1 VRYVAANDVRGGLVP
16 PASQIRHE
24 LARFLRIRREQITP
38 AQVGLP
44 ASTRRRTQGLRR
56 EEVAVLAGVS
66 PTWYTYLE
74 QGREIQ
80 PSPEVLDSLAR
91 VLRLTEDE
99 RQYIHQLAL
108 GHVKNTNP
116 VVSQETIIPLVK
128 NLVQV
133 AGQCPYPLFAFDYAG
148 TVIAWNDIATQW
160 YTDWNALHDI
170 ECNIVWWMLMNPQA
184 RERIADWEEDARN
197 IVATTRALSARYPH
211 DQQVRE
217 LIARLNEECDEFRK
231 WWPNH
236 EVRGQRSRTRRF
248 RLNGHGIRTMRLV
261 VAHPADALNVTMA
274 FHVPDILAEE
284 P

>member
-1 VRYVAANDVRGGLVP
+1 ML
-16 PASQIRHE
+16 PASHSRHE

-44 ASTRRRTQGLRR
+44 ASARRRTLGLRR

-80 PSPEVLDSLAR
+80 PSSEVLDSLAR

-108 GHVKNTNP
+108 GHVKDARP
-116 VVSQETIIPLVK
+116 VQPPATMIPLVK
-128 NLVQV
+128 SVVQI
-133 AGQCPYPLFAFDYAG
+133 AGKCPYPLYAFDYAG
-148 TVIAWNDIATQW
+148 AVVAWNDVATEW
-160 YTDWNALHDI
+160 YTDWGELHDI
-170 ECNIVWWMLMNPQA
+170 ECNIVWWMLKNPQA
-184 RERIADWEEDARN
+184 RERIAGWEEDARD
-197 IVATTRALSARYPH
+197 IVATTRTMYARYPH
-211 DQQVRE
+211 DQRVRD
-217 LIARLNEECDEFRK
+217 LITRLNEECEEFRK

-248 RLNGHGIRTMRLV
+248 RLNGHGVRTMRLV
-261 VAHPADALNVTMA
+261 VAHPADAQNVTMA
-274 FHVPDILAEE
+274 FHVPNTPADEL
-284 P
+284 